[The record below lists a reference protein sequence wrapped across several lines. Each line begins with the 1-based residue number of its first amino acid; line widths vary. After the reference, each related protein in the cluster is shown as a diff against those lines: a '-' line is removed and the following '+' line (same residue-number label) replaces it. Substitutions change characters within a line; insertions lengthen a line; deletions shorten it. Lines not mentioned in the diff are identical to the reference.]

1 MPYYNLRLEETNR
14 ILWTAA
20 GNREAAL
27 LEFGAELGTTL
38 TLVHQDVPPP
48 YMMDENLEPGRP
60 RWLSFR
66 IPVFEVLAIEDSPE

>member
-27 LEFGAELGTTL
+27 LEFGAELDTTL

-48 YMMDENLEPGRP
+48 YMMDENLEHESP
-60 RWLSFR
+60 RWLNFS
-66 IPVFEVLAIEDSPE
+66 IPVWINNCR

>member
-38 TLVHQDVPPP
+38 TLVHQDAPPP

-60 RWLSFR
+60 RWLSFS
-66 IPVFEVLAIEDSPE
+66 IPVFEVLAIEDSAE